1 MKVSVIIPF
10 YRELPLI
17 SRAVESV
24 LANIEPQSSVEV
36 FICNDGAVTEQEI
49 RARLGEAANRVSTV
63 LFNSHAKGPGGA
75 RNTGLDAVSG
85 DYIAF
90 LDADDFWLPG
100 KVQTQLAAIAKGATF
115 VVTAYRFNAGETVIV
130 PPRSIDKALDIFLRR
145 GIGTSTVMITRELLG
160 YFRFKDIRFA
170 QDIDYWY
177 ALARSPR
184 FRYAAIQ
191 KCFAEYST
199 GGSTKNKWA
208 QLYYLHIV
216 LRINNIGWINRA
228 RVFLSY
234 IFSGAYNHY
243 IKSIIQKSRRAI
255 TRV

>member
-1 MKVSVIIPF
+1 MKLSVIIPF

-24 LANIEPQSSVEV
+24 LANTEPRNSLEV
-36 FICNDGAVTEQEI
+36 FICNDGPISEQEI
-49 RARLGEAANRVSTV
+49 RARLGEAANRISTV
-63 LFNSHAKGPGGA
+63 LVNSHAKGPGGA

-90 LDADDFWLPG
+90 LDADDIWLPG
-100 KVQTQLAAIAKGATF
+100 KVQSQLTAIAKGATF
-115 VVTAYRFNAGETVIV
+115 VVTAYRFDAGEAVV
-130 PPRSIDKALDIFLRR
+130 LPPQSIDKAVDIFLRR

-160 YFRFKDIRFA
+160 HLRFKDIRFA

-177 ALARSPR
+177 TLARSPQ
-184 FRYAAIQ
+184 FHYAAIQ
-191 KCFAEYST
+191 NCFVEYST
-199 GGSTKNKWA
+199 GGSTKNKWV

-216 LRINNIGWINRA
+216 LKINNIAWLNR
-228 RVFLSY
+228 VQIFLSY
-234 IFSGAYNHY
+234 IVSGVCNHY
-243 IKSIIQKSRRAI
+243 IKSIIKKNHRSI